1 MQNTGERH
9 QSTLPSP
16 IKCYVIFNL
25 GLGVRFEILSFLI
38 DQLMPTEEEATFIA
52 LLESRISEVLGPNN
66 PIVLSA
72 DDELSVLPR
81 NNIPSQKPKRGV
93 DCKSIFSSWCISWL
107 QLRNRNN
114 VISKFVVFQPLS

>member
-1 MQNTGERH
+1 
-9 QSTLPSP
+9 
-16 IKCYVIFNL
+16 
-25 GLGVRFEILSFLI
+25 
-38 DQLMPTEEEATFIA
+38 MPTEEEATFIA
-52 LLESRISEVLGPNN
+52 LLDSRISEVLGPNN

-72 DDELSVLPR
+72 DDELSILPR

-93 DCKSIFSSWCISWL
+93 DYKSIFSSCCIAWL